1 MMTAFDQPLR
11 KDLIFTWMKN
21 LEVDT
26 GIDFLED
33 MVHRF
38 EIHYMETILE
48 MKNDFKNRDQA
59 GIAFKAHKLK
69 SAAGNLG
76 ASGAWDLCTEIETN
90 CQKPEWDKIKS
101 LIALLATECML
112 SYLDCKVYIT
122 ASRAR
127 LFTDQETSSFR

>member
-1 MMTAFDQPLR
+1 MTAFDQPLR
-11 KDLIFTWMKN
+11 KELIFTWMKN

-48 MKNDFKNRDQA
+48 IKNDFKNQDKA

-76 ASGAWDLCTEIETN
+76 ASGAWDICTEIETC
-90 CQKPEWDKIKS
+90 CQKPDWDKMKS
-101 LIALLATECML
+101 LIALLETECML
-112 SYLDCKVYIT
+112 SYLECKLYIA
-122 ASRAR
+122 ASKFRS
-127 LFTDQETSSFR
+127 FTEEKNTSLR